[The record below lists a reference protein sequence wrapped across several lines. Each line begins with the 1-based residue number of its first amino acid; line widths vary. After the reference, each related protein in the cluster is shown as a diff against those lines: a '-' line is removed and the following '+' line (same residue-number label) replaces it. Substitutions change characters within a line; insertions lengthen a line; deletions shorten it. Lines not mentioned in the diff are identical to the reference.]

1 MAVETNYELCD
12 YEFMDM
18 LRAEVKIC
26 STEGAD
32 VEAKLYQD
40 ILDTINEVM
49 ASKIGTAQDR
59 LMQIL
64 SKKALPA
71 MESEIVAMVR
81 RNEVDEALILL
92 LEANIQQAESAGSK
106 QAVGVLKKLNDRIL
120 RDKER
125 ILPDEQRL
133 IRALLREKDSEKRKE
148 LLQAAFKP
156 QKMMS
161 QEGGTVE
168 GAPLISPPAFIQ
180 VVKQF
185 IMNFGNV
192 EFGIM
197 EKAQSII
204 DEAQIVAT
212 DLYGEGM
219 SPREQQKLMFEK
231 NTVSVWDLAEYE
243 WEALARGEEVPWRND
258 AFDDKNPEDVLHDRV
273 KKVGGSDGGGDGKFV

>member
-120 RDKER
+120 REKER

-161 QEGGTVE
+161 QE
-168 GAPLISPPAFIQ
+168 
-180 VVKQF
+180 
-185 IMNFGNV
+185 
-192 EFGIM
+192 
-197 EKAQSII
+197 
-204 DEAQIVAT
+204 
-212 DLYGEGM
+212 
-219 SPREQQKLMFEK
+219 
-231 NTVSVWDLAEYE
+231 
-243 WEALARGEEVPWRND
+243 EALSR
-258 AFDDKNPEDVLHDRV
+258 VLL
-273 KKVGGSDGGGDGKFV
+273 